1 MLQTVVLEKTFDSHL
16 DCKDIQPANPKGNQC
31 WMFIERT
38 DTEAEAPIVWPL
50 DVKTQLTEK
59 DLMLGNIEGERRR
72 GKQRMR
78 WFNSITDSMDMNLS
92 KLQEMVEDR
101 KAGYDTVHGVAK
113 SWTQLSNWTTT
124 IQRTLVLQIPCYFL
138 YQERL
143 ALVFAA
149 KISGTQLKFW
159 SHWEL
164 GYRYVISD

>member
-50 DVKTQLTEK
+50 DVKTQLTGK

-78 WFNSITDSMDMNLS
+78 WFNTITDSMDMNLS

-101 KAGYDTVHGVAK
+101 
-113 SWTQLSNWTTT
+113 
-124 IQRTLVLQIPCYFL
+124 
-138 YQERL
+138 
-143 ALVFAA
+143 
-149 KISGTQLKFW
+149 GTCSPGSLK
-159 SHWEL
+159 EL
-164 GYRYVISD
+164 DMT